1 MDEQQLRKLCFF
13 EALAKDA
20 VEQNLITDDIFV
32 SHWKIPGKVEF
43 DAIKIFGDGNC
54 LCRYASR
61 TFPILV
67 GNEDLHKKWNEEVKS
82 CGTITIKWRK
92 HESDQH

>member
-13 EALAKDA
+13 KALAKDA

-67 GNEDLHKKWNEEVKS
+67 GNEYLHKKWNEEVKS